1 MSKPDAGLVAVQGLS
16 THLDAGVL
24 TVVFECGEIDSETVQ
39 ALQATLQSTICD
51 ASIRVLVMC
60 SAVGGLRSAV
70 CGLRSAVCGLRGSMA
85 LGACGDLVRLLRSLQ
100 QPVVAKL
107 RGVWRG
113 SVLALV
119 GACDIVYVADDA
131 EFALTEASLG
141 SFPDGP
147 LGESISRVMTPRSI
161 SLHSLNGRQ
170 FDGVEAE
177 RNGLATLSFPAAQLD
192 TETDALLASLIEKDP
207 LALRFTKQTL
217 RHVSGMGWDAVLDYN
232 AAKFAE
238 FKSLQE
244 GRPSARAAAVESFL
258 AGTSKPGLG
267 S

>member
-1 MSKPDAGLVAVQGLS
+1 MSKLDAKLAAAQGLS
-16 THLDAGVL
+16 SHLDAGVL
-24 TVVFECGEIDSETVQ
+24 TVVFERGEIDLETVR
-39 ALQATLQSTICD
+39 ALQTTLQSTVGD
-51 ASIRVLVMC
+51 ESIRVLVLC
-60 SAVGGLRSAV
+60 GAVGGLR
-70 CGLRSAVCGLRGSMA
+70 GNMTIGT
-85 LGACGDLVRLLRSLQ
+85 CGDLVRLLRSLS

-131 EFALTEASLG
+131 EFALTEASLA
-141 SFPDGP
+141 SFPYGP
-147 LGESISRVMTPRSI
+147 LEESISRVMTTRSV
-161 SLHSLNGRQ
+161 SRHALDGRP
-170 FDGVEAE
+170 FNGVEAE
-177 RNGLATLSFPAAQLD
+177 RNGLATLSFPASELD
-192 TETDALLASLIEKDP
+192 TETHALLSSLLEKDP
-207 LALRFTKQTL
+207 LALQFTKQTL
-217 RHVSGMGWDAVLDYN
+217 HNVPGMSWDAVLDYN
-232 AAKFAE
+232 AAKFAQ